1 MTAATRPRNYDYRL
15 SKRVIFGLL
24 ILLVFYLAAL
34 LAPYVAP
41 RDSSLAPLFTN
52 LPDANIPPGAAGHLF
67 GTDYLGRDVLK
78 EAIWG
83 ARTSLGVGI
92 ISALLAAA
100 FGSLWGTLSAFA
112 GGIID
117 SIMMRI
123 VDGMLAIPSII
134 LLLALDSLITTPSI
148 TSALPPWLLGVLHIT
163 SYSYGSLPLVTVV
176 IAISATTWLEAA
188 RIARGKILIVKSE
201 EYIAA
206 ATAIGTGFWR
216 MIVKHLLPNAGAVIL
231 IEATLLVSDAILMES
246 GLSYLGLGLG
256 PSTPSWGTMLTSGQ
270 LSLVQGNWW
279 AVLIP
284 GVLITMTVIAVTL
297 VGEGWL
303 EVTGL
308 HKNR

>member
-1 MTAATRPRNYDYRL
+1 
-15 SKRVIFGLL
+15 
-24 ILLVFYLAAL
+24 
-34 LAPYVAP
+34 
-41 RDSSLAPLFTN
+41 
-52 LPDANIPPGAAGHLF
+52 
-67 GTDYLGRDVLK
+67 
-78 EAIWG
+78 
-83 ARTSLGVGI
+83 
-92 ISALLAAA
+92 
-100 FGSLWGTLSAFA
+100 
-112 GGIID
+112 
-117 SIMMRI
+117 MMRI
-123 VDGMLAIPSII
+123 VDGMLSIPNII
-134 LLLALDSLITTPSI
+134 LLLALDSLITTPGV
-148 TSALPPWLLGVLHIT
+148 TSALPSWLLAILHVT
-163 SYSYGSLPLVTVV
+163 SYSYGLLPLATVI

-188 RIARGKILIVKSE
+188 RITRAKILIVKSE

-206 ATAIGTGFWR
+206 ATAVGTGIWG
-216 MIVKHLLPNAGAVIL
+216 MITKHLLPNAGAVIL

-308 HKNR
+308 HANR